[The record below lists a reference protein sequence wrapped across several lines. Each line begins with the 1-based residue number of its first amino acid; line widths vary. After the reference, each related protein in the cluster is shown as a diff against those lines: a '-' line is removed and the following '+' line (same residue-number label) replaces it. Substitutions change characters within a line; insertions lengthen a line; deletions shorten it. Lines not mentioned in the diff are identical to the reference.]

1 MKGVGLLNS
10 HLTTLHH
17 WLHFKGKSLWLLIHL
32 EKYGY
37 ITVSLVGRIAIGAS
51 RSDFPDL
58 VTQATCTNKT
68 NMLFFYPVWN
78 NRACDDLKD
87 SSINRLLEV
96 KQCRLL
102 KKRSRQQ

>member
-17 WLHFKGKSLWLLIHL
+17 WLHFKGKSRWLLIHL

-37 ITVSLVGRIAIGAS
+37 MTVSLVGRIAIGAS

-58 VTQATCTNKT
+58 VTQATSGANPSMWSFSFCRTFSVTNRGK
-68 NMLFFYPVWN
+68 
-78 NRACDDLKD
+78 
-87 SSINRLLEV
+87 
-96 KQCRLL
+96 
-102 KKRSRQQ
+102 

>member
-17 WLHFKGKSLWLLIHL
+17 WLHLKGKSRWLLIHL

-51 RSDFPDL
+51 SSDFPDL
-58 VTQATCTNKT
+58 VTQATCKINKNEQVT
-68 NMLFFYPVWN
+68 F
-78 NRACDDLKD
+78 
-87 SSINRLLEV
+87 LL
-96 KQCRLL
+96 LA
-102 KKRSRQQ
+102 